1 MNHNSDSIQ
10 SQNDIEISKNK
21 LYADTYKKMVSQM
34 AKQSQEEYA

>member
-1 MNHNSDSIQ
+1 MSHSHDSIQ
-10 SQNDIEISKNK
+10 NQNDVEISKNK